1 MTTQELKL
9 SIHGLVN
16 KTDDPDVLQSIYLL
30 LKKLLAADG
39 DDDIFGFE
47 ADGTPITLED
57 FIRSLQESEV
67 DMEAGN
73 GIPHETMKT
82 KYGAR

>member
-16 KTDDPDVLQSIYLL
+16 KTEDPDVLQSIYML
-30 LKKLLAADG
+30 LKKLLAD
-39 DDDIFGFE
+39 DDDIVGFE
-47 ADGTPITLED
+47 ADGTPITVQD
-57 FIRSLQESEV
+57 FVRSMQEADE

-73 GIPHETMKT
+73 AIPHETMKAR
-82 KYGAR
+82 YGAR